1 MTSTTTTYSLD
12 TTNLTV
18 IVTDEHGERFDLN
31 AAGEPCADLF
41 DLQSLVRAL
50 YEVGG
55 IPGETYQSLAAAAHQ
70 AVNAAYA

>member
-18 IVTDEHGERFDLN
+18 VVTDEHGERFDLN
-31 AAGEPCADLF
+31 ATGEPCADLF
-41 DLQSLVRAL
+41 DLQSFVRAL

-55 IPGETYQSLAAAAHQ
+55 IPGEAYQTLSAAARQ
-70 AVNAAYA
+70 AVNEAYA